1 MHVDIVSLQT
11 NGNLTISLTELL
23 NPLQA
28 AGFIGGT
35 VSGSVSVAPDSSGY
49 VTISVTVT
57 PVTPVTEPSIQSDP
71 GGSAT
76 IDG

>member
-1 MHVDIVSLQT
+1 MHVDSVSLQT

-23 NPLQA
+23 NPSQA
-28 AGFIGGT
+28 SGFAGGT
-35 VSGSVSVAPDSSGY
+35 VSGSVAVAADGSGY

-57 PVTPVTEPSIQSDP
+57 PAAPVTEPAVFVDP
-71 GGSAT
+71 GGSAS

>member
-1 MHVDIVSLQT
+1 MHVDTVTLQT
-11 NGNLTISLTELL
+11 NGNMTISLTELL
-23 NPLQA
+23 NPLVA
-28 AGFIGGT
+28 NGFAGGT
-35 VSGSVSVAPDSSGY
+35 VSGSIAVAGDGSGY

-57 PVTPVTEPSIQSDP
+57 PATPVAEPVAFTDP